1 MHHLIN
7 VSKKI
12 DGTRIHGAADLEL
25 VTPVYKLIEYSSNYS
40 ETTGSL
46 RFYSKDETTNFNA
59 GIANT
64 NNLKSFK
71 YKAKVL
77 GKTEANPALNNA
89 NRILKIATTFV
100 PLMII
105 KTWIILFLLSKTQSS
120 MFQF

>member
-46 RFYSKDETTNFNA
+46 RFYSKDETTNFKA

-89 NRILKIATTFV
+89 NRILKNATTFV

-105 KTWIILFLLSKTQSS
+105 KTWIILFLLSKTKNS

>member
-46 RFYSKDETTNFNA
+46 RFYSKDDKTTNFNA

-77 GKTEANPALNNA
+77 GKTEANPALYNA

-105 KTWIILFLLSKTQSS
+105 KT
-120 MFQF
+120 